1 MSNLSVLIRRIRKYI
16 FYLIIFC
23 LVRSYYLRKK
33 RGGDDKRIS
42 GPPERKRI
50 TDGREKESEEKTSI
64 SEEDK
69 KENVEEI
76 ETSNEKVTVSLENT
90 ETAVDDDFKKEDNI
104 ITESVDGDLSLSLTE
119 EIKDPK
125 VYKDNNLDIE
135 KTEVINDII
144 KENEIEGRTR
154 EIAVNNVEIIPD
166 NIINDVNIEIPNQL
180 LNKNVNQIP
189 NKDVPL
195 TEENESQELIN
206 KVEEAIEK
214 PEKLVEIV
222 EEIIM
227 PQEQNEI
234 VENPEKVDV
243 VIDDSTESIEESSG
257 IIVSEESNS
266 ELSSDEVIEVVEE
279 IIEETVESEPE
290 QKVEEI
296 VEEIVEP
303 KPEQKVEVIEEIAEP
318 KQEQK
323 VEEVIEEIVEP
334 KPEQNVEEV
343 AEEIV
348 ESKPEQ
354 KVDEVVEEIV
364 EPKQEQKVDEVV
376 EEIVELKPEQKVDEV
391 VEEIVEVPSN
401 PLEETT
407 EQPQMSE
414 EATEEVIQVPV
425 AMEATVEETPVVEA
439 PVVEAPII
447 PEVVVENST
456 PLLTEEKPEITEESS
471 RDMKKISEKEPQSI
485 ELLISEIE
493 KVVNDSESD
502 ISFIKENETEPEP
515 ETEKI
520 IETKPVINAAD
531 IVGHEEIIYEGDADG
546 DDEGE
551 WVSDDGEWVDE
562 DDDDGEWVDEDEEE
576 VEEVKPEV
584 NKRQS
589 LLINTNIDNTQK
601 RQSLIF
607 NNTPIDVK
615 RQSLLLSNSMD
626 LLKNSLMTPLATSN
640 NSLPVTT
647 PPEENKPKVLPD
659 VILDRIFREVDPQTM
674 WVLRNTSLKTRA
686 IVDNILKETFEQFDL
701 SMDPLY
707 FDVTSKE
714 NLGLVL
720 NSLDLSPFALAMLL
734 HEILKLDS
742 QHIGYAFGQMFR
754 VPSKIDEEYLTDLIV
769 ETLNILK
776 TKRGVDIAGVMLGL
790 QQYYCFNHS
799 EYEFYEL
806 FEMIEMTPQ
815 EVARFIQNHYHFILS
830 KSLPPLLKAID
841 VDEVFVAEM
850 CKSYANDDMDA
861 FARIISKVPVKYVR
875 TSIHPGDVQGDR
887 VVVVNENGENVIVVL
902 NDDEKGKQIQR
913 RKSGDTEGEWV
924 EDDDEEEDDDE
935 IDDEEVVND
944 SMIVVENNESFSLMV
959 GRILRFLNMSTKEV
973 ASLFKYL
980 PEYCSYDEDEILE
993 GLNWNEE
1000 QIAEMRQI
1008 MKDEQDK
1015 IARKMKELSKLII
1028 QRRMSISG
1036 MNSPL
1041 GGSPIGRSPSASS
1054 SGSLHF

>member
-1 MSNLSVLIRRIRKYI
+1 MSSLSVLIRRIKRYI

-50 TDGREKESEEKTSI
+50 TDGREQESEEKTKAST
-64 SEEDK
+64 SLESK
-69 KENVEEI
+69 KENIEEI
-76 ETSNEKVTVSLENT
+76 ESSNEKVTVSLENT
-90 ETAVDDDFKKEDNI
+90 ETAVDDDFKKEEDNI
-104 ITESVDGDLSLSLTE
+104 ITESVDGDSSLSLTE

-125 VYKDNNLDIE
+125 FYKENNIVDIE
-135 KTEVINDII
+135 KTEVVNDII

-154 EIAVNNVEIIPD
+154 EVVVNNVEVIPETVISD
-166 NIINDVNIEIPNQL
+166 QL
-180 LNKNVNQIP
+180 LNKKTNQVNVLIEEEVIDDIAQQLNDTAI
-189 NKDVPL
+189 D
-195 TEENESQELIN
+195 TEENKSEELVN
-206 KVEEAIEK
+206 KVEEVIEE

-234 VENPEKVDV
+234 VENPEKIDV
-243 VIDDSTESIEESSG
+243 TIDESL
-257 IIVSEESNS
+257 EESNNAIIQ
-266 ELSSDEVIEVVEE
+266 EEGVIEKPVEEVIEVVEE
-279 IIEETVESEPE
+279 IVEEIIESEPE
-290 QKVEEI
+290 EKAEEKIVEEI
-296 VEEIVEP
+296 VEE
-303 KPEQKVEVIEEIAEP
+303 
-318 KQEQK
+318 
-323 VEEVIEEIVEP
+323 
-334 KPEQNVEEV
+334 
-343 AEEIV
+343 
-348 ESKPEQ
+348 
-354 KVDEVVEEIV
+354 
-364 EPKQEQKVDEVV
+364 
-376 EEIVELKPEQKVDEV
+376 
-391 VEEIVEVPSN
+391 VPSN
-401 PLEETT
+401 TLEEST
-407 EQPQMSE
+407 EQPQINE
-414 EATEEVIQVPV
+414 EATEEIVQLPT
-425 AMEATVEETPVVEA
+425 AEEPVVE
-439 PVVEAPII
+439 EPII
-447 PEVVVENST
+447 EEPAVIEEPIAKEQSNETAVPEVIINSST
-456 PLLTEEKPEITEESS
+456 PLLTEEEKIEVTEESS
-471 RDMKKISEKEPQSI
+471 RDMQKISEKEPQPI

-502 ISFIKENETEPEP
+502 ISYIKENEPEPEP
-515 ETEKI
+515 EPEPIPEEQKPEKI
-520 IETKPVINAAD
+520 IETKPVVNAAD
-531 IVGHEEIIYEGDADG
+531 IVGHEEIIYEGDVDG
-546 DDEGE
+546 D
-551 WVSDDGEWVDE
+551 DDGEWVDDDGE
-562 DDDDGEWVDEDEEE
+562 WIDEDDDGEWVDEDEEE
-576 VEEVKPEV
+576 VEEVKPEI

-589 LLINTNIDNTQK
+589 LLINTNLDTTQK

-607 NNTPIDVK
+607 NNTPIDTTK

-626 LLKNSLMTPLATSN
+626 ILKNSLMAPLATGN
-640 NSLPVTT
+640 NSLPVTQT
-647 PPEENKPKVLPD
+647 TDDEKPKVLPD

-754 VPSKIDEEYLTDLIV
+754 VPSKIDVDYLTDLII
-769 ETLNILK
+769 ETLTILK

-799 EYEFYEL
+799 ELEFYEL

-830 KSLPPLLKAID
+830 KSLPPLLKALD

-861 FARIISKVPVKYVR
+861 FARIISKVPVQYVR

-902 NDDEKGKQIQR
+902 NNDEKGKHSHQN
-913 RKSGDTEGEWV
+913 KSSNTEGDWV
-924 EDDDEEEDDDE
+924 EEEEEEGDEEDDEDIE
-935 IDDEEVVND
+935 DVVNGE

-1028 QRRMSISG
+1028 QRRMSIGG

-1041 GGSPIGRSPSASS
+1041 SGSPIGRSPSASS
-1054 SGSLHF
+1054 SGARYL